1 MNFQNVSNRAIYSL
15 VLRTPEHLDLLH
27 HNSAWRRTVWDN
39 LMKGNTSEE
48 KDMDYATYILELV
61 EDKEALPLDVLD
73 IIFQRF

>member
-1 MNFQNVSNRAIYSL
+1 
-15 VLRTPEHLDLLH
+15 
-27 HNSAWRRTVWDN
+27 
-39 LMKGNTSEE
+39 MKGNTSEE